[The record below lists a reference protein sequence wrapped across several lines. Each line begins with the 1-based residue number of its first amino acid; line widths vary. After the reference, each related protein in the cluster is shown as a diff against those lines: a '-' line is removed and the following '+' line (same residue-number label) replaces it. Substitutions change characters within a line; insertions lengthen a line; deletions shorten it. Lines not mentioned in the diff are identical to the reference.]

1 MNKKIENLIE
11 EVKRE
16 CQKQGVSIICTAQ
29 KEGELK
35 SLVYGETTEI
45 LLCLA
50 MQEEHLDENL
60 PLSAH
65 IMRRIAVDA
74 YEQAKNEEENQPSNH
89 TFVIN
94 NKEDLA
100 DVMTRILKGE
110 FQ

>member
-1 MNKKIENLIE
+1 
-11 EVKRE
+11 
-16 CQKQGVSIICTAQ
+16 
-29 KEGELK
+29 
-35 SLVYGETTEI
+35 
-45 LLCLA
+45 

-100 DVMTRILKGE
+100 DVMTRILKGISMMNE
-110 FQ
+110 KQLIYSLFYFSR

>member
-1 MNKKIENLIE
+1 
-11 EVKRE
+11 
-16 CQKQGVSIICTAQ
+16 
-29 KEGELK
+29 
-35 SLVYGETTEI
+35 
-45 LLCLA
+45 
-50 MQEEHLDENL
+50 L